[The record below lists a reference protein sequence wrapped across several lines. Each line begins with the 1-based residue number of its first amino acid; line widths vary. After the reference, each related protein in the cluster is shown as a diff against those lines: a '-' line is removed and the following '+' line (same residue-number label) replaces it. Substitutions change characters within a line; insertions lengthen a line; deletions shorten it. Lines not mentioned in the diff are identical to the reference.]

1 MLITSKLAITK
12 HKHWVFKAVVIKVT
26 LFYSEQ
32 AAAMPTGGLGKAGFA
47 RGGGGRGGEKTTCP

>member
-47 RGGGGRGGEKTTCP
+47 RGGGGGGKK